1 MNFDKKSLSKLLAL
15 SDEELIKVL
24 KEIAKETGIN
34 TENLNISK
42 NDIMKIRAFLSVA
55 SEDDILKL
63 LNRFGGKKW
72 WMKKQKNHHK
82 ALIFLH

>member
-63 LNRFGGKKW
+63 LNRFGGKK
-72 WMKKQKNHHK
+72 
-82 ALIFLH
+82 

>member
-63 LNRFGGKKW
+63 LSRFGGKKW
-72 WMKKQKNHHK
+72 WTKKQKNHHK
-82 ALIFLH
+82 ALMFLH

>member
-42 NDIMKIRAFLSVA
+42 NDIMNIRAFLSVA

-63 LNRFGGKKW
+63 LNRFGGKK
-72 WMKKQKNHHK
+72 
-82 ALIFLH
+82 

>member
-82 ALIFLH
+82 ALMFLH